1 MAQLGTIRNYYGAQ
15 IPSGEGDQ
23 GTLLPDTP
31 WAVDM
36 SPDATNSM
44 QQGRHAAAKRSVATV
59 AVAACLSYVHFS
71 NGGRQGQ

>member
-1 MAQLGTIRNYYGAQ
+1 
-15 IPSGEGDQ
+15 
-23 GTLLPDTP
+23 
-31 WAVDM
+31 M